1 MTTLEDY
8 LEMNA
13 ERIDKA
19 LHRYFGDV
27 HGDLFRASAHLLL
40 AGGKRLR
47 PAVVILAADAV
58 RKGGSSDDLLPAAL
72 SLELT
77 HNFTLIHDDIMDG
90 DVVRR
95 GVPTVHTVW
104 DEPTAILAGDVLYAK
119 AFEFIC
125 LSEAT
130 DAAKI
135 RAVKMLARTCTD
147 ICDGQSMDMRSRSAT
162 TFWRWSTWR
171 WSARRPACSTG
182 GHPPP
187 SAGSLPERTPV
198 QADALYQYG
207 GVNSGIAFQIQDDLI
222 DLLASSDASGKDRA
236 SDIREGKQ
244 TLIAIRAREKG
255 IDLAP
260 PYRRRLSGAEIDDLT
275 ARLREAGVID
285 EVRAVAVERAAV
297 AKEALSVIPDS
308 EEKRLLGDIAD
319 FFIARGN

>member
-8 LEMNA
+8 LEKNA
-13 ERIDKA
+13 DRIDRVI
-19 LHRYFGDV
+19 HRYFGDV

-58 RKGGSSDDLLPAAL
+58 RKGSSDDLIPAAL
-72 SLELT
+72 ALELT

-90 DVVRR
+90 DAARR

-130 DAAKI
+130 DPAKI

-147 ICDGQSMDMRSRSAT
+147 ICDGQSMDMAFEKRDDVSELEYLEMVSKKTGVLYGASA
-162 TFWRWSTWR
+162 
-171 WSARRPACSTG
+171 AIG
-182 GHPPP
+182 GIL
-187 SAGSLPERTPV
+187 AGATPV
-198 QADALYQYG
+198 QADALYQF
-207 GVNSGIAFQIQDDLI
+207 GVNSGVAFQIQDDLI
-222 DLLASSDASGKDRA
+222 DLLASTEKSGKDRA

-255 IDLAP
+255 IDLAS
-260 PYRRRLSGAEIDDLT
+260 YRRALTGAEIDDLI
-275 ARLREAGVID
+275 AQLQDAGIVE
-285 EVRAVAVERAAV
+285 EVRAVALERAGV
-297 AKEALSVIPDS
+297 AKQALSVLPDS
-308 EEKRLLGDIAD
+308 EEKRLLAEIAD

>member
-8 LEMNA
+8 LEKNT

-58 RKGGSSDDLLPAAL
+58 RKGSSDDLLPAAL

-90 DVVRR
+90 DAARR

-125 LSEAT
+125 FSEAA

-147 ICDGQSMDMRSRSAT
+147 ICDGQSMDMAFEKRSDVLEVEYLEMVSKKTGVLYGASA
-162 TFWRWSTWR
+162 
-171 WSARRPACSTG
+171 AIG
-182 GHPPP
+182 GIL
-187 SAGSLPERTPV
+187 AGANPV
-198 QADALYQYG
+198 QADALYQY

-222 DLLASSDASGKDRA
+222 DLLASSEASGKDRA

-255 IDLAP
+255 IDLV
-260 PYRRRLSGAEIDDLT
+260 PYRRELSTAEIDDLI

-285 EVRAVAVERAAV
+285 QVRAVAVERAAV
-297 AKEALSVIPDS
+297 AKQALSILPDT
-308 EEKRLLGDIAD
+308 EERRLLIEIAD
-319 FFIARGN
+319 FFIDRGN

>member
-58 RKGGSSDDLLPAAL
+58 RKGSSDDLLPAAL

-90 DVVRR
+90 DAVRR

-125 LSEAT
+125 LSEAA

-147 ICDGQSMDMRSRSAT
+147 ICDGQSMDMAFEKRGDVDGMEYLEMVSKKTGVLYGASA
-162 TFWRWSTWR
+162 
-171 WSARRPACSTG
+171 AIG
-182 GHPPP
+182 GIL
-187 SAGSLPERTPV
+187 AGATAI
-198 QADALYQYG
+198 QADALYQY

-222 DLLASSDASGKDRA
+222 DLLASSDVTGKDRA

-255 IDLAP
+255 IDLAS
-260 PYRRRLSGAEIDDLT
+260 YRRKLSSAEIDDLI
-275 ARLREAGVID
+275 ARLQGAGVID
-285 EVRAVAVERAAV
+285 EVRAIAVERAAV
-297 AKEALSVIPDS
+297 AKDALSVIPDS
-308 EEKRLLGDIAD
+308 EEKRLLIEIAD
-319 FFIARGN
+319 FFIDRGN

>member
-8 LEMNA
+8 LEKNA
-13 ERIDKA
+13 DRIDRVI
-19 LHRYFGDV
+19 HRYFGDV

-58 RKGGSSDDLLPAAL
+58 RKGSSDDLIPAAL
-72 SLELT
+72 ALELT

-90 DVVRR
+90 DAARR

-130 DAAKI
+130 DPAKI

-147 ICDGQSMDMRSRSAT
+147 ICDGQSMDMAFEKRDDVSELEYLEMVSKKTGVLYGASA
-162 TFWRWSTWR
+162 
-171 WSARRPACSTG
+171 AIG
-182 GHPPP
+182 GIL
-187 SAGSLPERTPV
+187 AGATPV
-198 QADALYQYG
+198 QADALYQF
-207 GVNSGIAFQIQDDLI
+207 GVNSGVAFQIQDDLI
-222 DLLASSDASGKDRA
+222 DLLASTEKSGKDRA

-260 PYRRRLSGAEIDDLT
+260 YRRALTGAEIDDLI
-275 ARLREAGVID
+275 AQLQDAGIVE
-285 EVRAVAVERAAV
+285 EVRAVALERAGV
-297 AKEALSVIPDS
+297 AKQALSVLPDS
-308 EEKRLLGDIAD
+308 EEKRLLAEIAD

>member
-58 RKGGSSDDLLPAAL
+58 RKGSSDDLLPAAL

-147 ICDGQSMDMRSRSAT
+147 ICDGQSMDMAFEKRDDVLEVEYLEMVSKKTGVLYGASA
-162 TFWRWSTWR
+162 
-171 WSARRPACSTG
+171 AIG
-182 GHPPP
+182 GIL
-187 SAGSLPERTPV
+187 AGANPV
-198 QADALYQYG
+198 QADALYQY

-255 IDLAP
+255 IDLA

>member
-27 HGDLFRASAHLLL
+27 QGDLFRASAHLLL

-58 RKGGSSDDLLPAAL
+58 RKGSSDDLLPAAL

-90 DVVRR
+90 DAVRR

-125 LSEAT
+125 LSEAA

-147 ICDGQSMDMRSRSAT
+147 ICDGQSMDMAFEKREDVTGMEYLEMVSKKTGVLYGASA
-162 TFWRWSTWR
+162 
-171 WSARRPACSTG
+171 AIG
-182 GHPPP
+182 GIL
-187 SAGSLPERTPV
+187 AGATAI
-198 QADALYQYG
+198 QADALYQY

-222 DLLASSDASGKDRA
+222 DLLASSDVTGKDRA

-255 IDLAP
+255 LDLA
-260 PYRRRLSGAEIDDLT
+260 PYRRRLSGAEIDDLI
-275 ARLREAGVID
+275 ARLGEAGVID
-285 EVRAVAVERAAV
+285 EVRAVAVERATV